1 MADRAVRARVK
12 IMERVQQKLAFW
24 QIEYGTGIREQATVE
39 FSD

>member
-1 MADRAVRARVK
+1 
-12 IMERVQQKLAFW
+12 MERFQQKLAFW